1 MQMAWSPRDVCRP
14 KDQLARP
21 GREVAAGP
29 TLLCVVSRRS
39 ASRGVLTRTRLR
51 APGTAEGVPA
61 SRGVSPAPS
70 TEKAAGRTSS
80 KGQMAGESRYGE
92 MSLEWPVISWFT
104 GTNTEY
110 LHSDISSEVTRAWG
124 PQDRNGGA
132 PGARS
137 HE

>member
-1 MQMAWSPRDVCRP
+1 MCVDPKITWLGRAGRWPPGPDSCAWC
-14 KDQLARP
+14 LGAARHW
-21 GREVAAGP
+21 
-29 TLLCVVSRRS
+29 
-39 ASRGVLTRTRLR
+39 GVLTRAALR

-70 TEKAAGRTSS
+70 TEKAAGRTHS

-104 GTNTEY
+104 GTNTEHP
-110 LHSDISSEVTRAWG
+110 HSDISSEVTRAWG